1 MGIGRI
7 RCFLTT
13 AHLDDYDM
21 GDGKELIGSGGGRGE
36 ALLALG
42 VARWDKGGER
52 NVNGSLVAALS
63 SLVMESRPLAE
74 F

>member
-1 MGIGRI
+1 
-7 RCFLTT
+7 
-13 AHLDDYDM
+13 M

-63 SLVMESRPLAE
+63 SLVMESRLLAE